1 MAESLK
7 EKTAK
12 GLFWGALNSGT
23 TQLLNLVIG
32 IFLGR
37 LISPAEYGIVG
48 VLNIFTL
55 IAGNLQSS
63 GFSQGL
69 INLKSPQARD
79 YNSVFWFNILAG
91 FVLYVV
97 LFASAPL
104 IASYFRQPCL
114 VPLSRLVFL
123 SFVIS
128 SFGIAHGAYMTKN
141 MMNREIAIIGAI
153 ALVCSGSIAIVLAF
167 LGFSYW
173 SLAWQQIVYIA
184 VLNLGRYWF
193 TPWHP
198 SFHFTF
204 EPVKRMFG
212 FSVKVL
218 ITNIINTVSNNIL
231 TLVFGRLYP
240 IKAVGDFTQAYKWD
254 SMANSF
260 VANAIGQVAQPVLAS
275 VHEERGRAVRV
286 FRKMMRF
293 TAFISFPLLFGLALV
308 AKEFIVLAL
317 TEKWLVSVPL
327 LQILCI
333 SGAVMPLCTLLS
345 NMILSKGRS
354 NIFFGC
360 TFCLGVVQ
368 IVLML
373 AIWPLG
379 IRTMVMTYTALNLLW
394 LFVWHVFTRRL
405 TGYTLLSFLSDIL
418 PFALSA
424 LGVMVLTGLL
434 TRSISSLILLLTA
447 RILLS
452 ALLYYVVMRLA
463 RVKILDECT
472 SFVLQ
477 KIRKR

>member
-104 IASYFRQPCL
+104 IASYIRQPCL

-293 TAFISFPLLFGLALV
+293 TAFFSFPAMFGLAIV
-308 AKEFIVLAL
+308 SREFI
-317 TEKWLVSVPL
+317 LVTIGKQWVDAIPL
-327 LQILCI
+327 LQMLCI
-333 SGAVMPLCTLLS
+333 GGAFVPFYTVYQNVALG
-345 NMILSKGRS
+345 NGRS
-354 NIFFGC
+354 DVYMRCN
-360 TFCLGVVQ
+360 VMQ
-368 IVLML
+368 IVLQ
-373 AIWPLG
+373 IG
-379 IRTMVMTYTALNLLW
+379 IIALFYQYGINKMVMA
-394 LFVWHVFTRRL
+394 
-405 TGYTLLSFLSDIL
+405 YTLFTIAWLMVWQFAAHRIIGVRFSAVMKDVL
-418 PFALSA
+418 PSLLVAS
-424 LGVMVLTGLL
+424 GVMTATYFVTC
-434 TRSISSLILLLTA
+434 LIASPALLLVV
-447 RILLS
+447 RIVIA
-452 ALLYYVVMRLA
+452 ALLYAGTAKLLRMEMMEEA
-463 RVKILDECT
+463 VKWVER
-472 SFVLQ
+472 
-477 KIRKR
+477 RK

>member
-293 TAFISFPLLFGLALV
+293 TAFFSFPAMFGLAIV
-308 AKEFIVLAL
+308 SREFI
-317 TEKWLVSVPL
+317 LVTIGKQWVDAIPL
-327 LQILCI
+327 LQMLCI
-333 SGAVMPLCTLLS
+333 GGAFVPFYTVYQNVALG
-345 NMILSKGRS
+345 NGRS
-354 NIFFGC
+354 DVYMRCN
-360 TFCLGVVQ
+360 VMQ
-368 IVLML
+368 IVLQ
-373 AIWPLG
+373 IG
-379 IRTMVMTYTALNLLW
+379 IIALFYQYGINKMVMA
-394 LFVWHVFTRRL
+394 
-405 TGYTLLSFLSDIL
+405 YTLFTIAWLMVWQFAAHRIIGVRFSAVMKDVL
-418 PFALSA
+418 PSLLVAS
-424 LGVMVLTGLL
+424 GVMTA
-434 TRSISSLILLLTA
+434 TYFATCLIASPALLLA
-447 RILLS
+447 VRIVIA
-452 ALLYYVVMRLA
+452 ALLYAGIAKLLRMEMMEEA
-463 RVKILDECT
+463 VKWVER
-472 SFVLQ
+472 
-477 KIRKR
+477 RK

>member
-104 IASYFRQPCL
+104 IASYIRQPCL

-293 TAFISFPLLFGLALV
+293 TAFFSFPAMFGLAIV
-308 AKEFIVLAL
+308 SREFI
-317 TEKWLVSVPL
+317 LVTIGKQWVDAIPL
-327 LQILCI
+327 LQMLCI
-333 SGAVMPLCTLLS
+333 GGAFVPFYTVYQNVALG
-345 NMILSKGRS
+345 NGRS
-354 NIFFGC
+354 DIYMRCN
-360 TFCLGVVQ
+360 VMQ
-368 IVLML
+368 IVLQ
-373 AIWPLG
+373 IG
-379 IRTMVMTYTALNLLW
+379 IIALFYQYGINKMVMA
-394 LFVWHVFTRRL
+394 
-405 TGYTLLSFLSDIL
+405 YTLFTIVWLMVWQFAAHRIIGVRFSAVMKDVL
-418 PFALSA
+418 PSLLVAS
-424 LGVMVLTGLL
+424 GVMTA
-434 TRSISSLILLLTA
+434 TYFATCLIASPALLLVA
-447 RILLS
+447 RIVIA
-452 ALLYYVVMRLA
+452 ALLYAGTAKLLRMEMMEEA
-463 RVKILDECT
+463 VKWVER
-472 SFVLQ
+472 
-477 KIRKR
+477 RK

>member
-293 TAFISFPLLFGLALV
+293 TAFFSFPAMFGLAIV
-308 AKEFIVLAL
+308 SREFI
-317 TEKWLVSVPL
+317 LVTIGKQWVDAIPL
-327 LQILCI
+327 LQMLCI
-333 SGAVMPLCTLLS
+333 GGAFVPFYTVYQNVALG
-345 NMILSKGRS
+345 NGRS
-354 NIFFGC
+354 DVYMRCN
-360 TFCLGVVQ
+360 VMQ
-368 IVLML
+368 IVLQ
-373 AIWPLG
+373 IG
-379 IRTMVMTYTALNLLW
+379 IIALFYQYGINKMVMA
-394 LFVWHVFTRRL
+394 
-405 TGYTLLSFLSDIL
+405 YTLFTIAWLMVWQFAAHRIIGVRFSAVMKDVL
-418 PFALSA
+418 PSLLVAS
-424 LGVMVLTGLL
+424 GVMTA
-434 TRSISSLILLLTA
+434 TYFATCLIASPALLLVA
-447 RILLS
+447 RIVIA
-452 ALLYYVVMRLA
+452 ALLYAGTAKLLRMEMMEEA
-463 RVKILDECT
+463 VKWVER
-472 SFVLQ
+472 
-477 KIRKR
+477 RK

>member
-293 TAFISFPLLFGLALV
+293 TAFFSFPAMFGLAIV
-308 AKEFIVLAL
+308 SREFI
-317 TEKWLVSVPL
+317 LVTIGKQWVDAIPL
-327 LQILCI
+327 LQMLCI
-333 SGAVMPLCTLLS
+333 GGAFVPFYTVYQNVALG
-345 NMILSKGRS
+345 NGRS
-354 NIFFGC
+354 DVYMRCN
-360 TFCLGVVQ
+360 VMQ
-368 IVLML
+368 IVLQ
-373 AIWPLG
+373 IG
-379 IRTMVMTYTALNLLW
+379 IIALFYQYGINKMVMA
-394 LFVWHVFTRRL
+394 
-405 TGYTLLSFLSDIL
+405 YTLFTIAWLMVWQFAAHRIIGVRFSAVMKDVL
-418 PFALSA
+418 PSLLVAS
-424 LGVMVLTGLL
+424 GVMTA
-434 TRSISSLILLLTA
+434 TYFATCLIASPALLLA
-447 RILLS
+447 VRIVIA
-452 ALLYYVVMRLA
+452 ALLYAGIAKLLRMEMMEEA
-463 RVKILDECT
+463 VKWVE
-472 SFVLQ
+472 
-477 KIRKR
+477 RKK

>member
-97 LFASAPL
+97 LFTSAPL
-104 IASYFRQPCL
+104 IASYIRQPCL

-293 TAFISFPLLFGLALV
+293 TAFFSFPAMFGLAIV
-308 AKEFIVLAL
+308 SREFI
-317 TEKWLVSVPL
+317 LVTIGKQWVDAIQL
-327 LQILCI
+327 LQMLCI
-333 SGAVMPLCTLLS
+333 GGAFVPFYTVYQNVALG
-345 NMILSKGRS
+345 NGRS
-354 NIFFGC
+354 DVYMRCN
-360 TFCLGVVQ
+360 VMQ
-368 IVLML
+368 IVLQ
-373 AIWPLG
+373 IG
-379 IRTMVMTYTALNLLW
+379 IIALFYQYGINKMVMA
-394 LFVWHVFTRRL
+394 
-405 TGYTLLSFLSDIL
+405 YTLFTIAWLMVWQFAAHRIIGVRFSAVMKDVL
-418 PFALSA
+418 PSLLVAS
-424 LGVMVLTGLL
+424 GVMTATYFA
-434 TRSISSLILLLTA
+434 TRLIASPVLLLA
-447 RILLS
+447 VRIVIA
-452 ALLYYVVMRLA
+452 ALLYAGIAKLLRMEMMEEA
-463 RVKILDECT
+463 VKWVE
-472 SFVLQ
+472 
-477 KIRKR
+477 RRR

>member
-293 TAFISFPLLFGLALV
+293 TAFFSFPAMFGLAIV
-308 AKEFIVLAL
+308 SREFI
-317 TEKWLVSVPL
+317 LVTIGKQWVDAIPL
-327 LQILCI
+327 LQMLCI
-333 SGAVMPLCTLLS
+333 GGAFVPFYTVYQNVALG
-345 NMILSKGRS
+345 NGRS
-354 NIFFGC
+354 DVYMRCN
-360 TFCLGVVQ
+360 VMQ
-368 IVLML
+368 IVLQ
-373 AIWPLG
+373 IG
-379 IRTMVMTYTALNLLW
+379 IIALFYQYGINKMVMA
-394 LFVWHVFTRRL
+394 
-405 TGYTLLSFLSDIL
+405 YTLFTIAWLMVWQFAAHRIIGVRFSAVMKDVL
-418 PFALSA
+418 PSLLVAS
-424 LGVMVLTGLL
+424 GVMTA
-434 TRSISSLILLLTA
+434 TYFATCPIASPALLLA
-447 RILLS
+447 VRIVIA
-452 ALLYYVVMRLA
+452 ALLYAGIAKLLRMEMMEEA
-463 RVKILDECT
+463 VKWVER
-472 SFVLQ
+472 
-477 KIRKR
+477 RK

>member
-104 IASYFRQPCL
+104 IASYIRQPCL

-293 TAFISFPLLFGLALV
+293 TAFFSFPAMFGLAIV
-308 AKEFIVLAL
+308 SREFI
-317 TEKWLVSVPL
+317 LVTIGKQWVDAIPL
-327 LQILCI
+327 LQMLCI
-333 SGAVMPLCTLLS
+333 GGAFVPFYTVYQNVALG
-345 NMILSKGRS
+345 NGRS
-354 NIFFGC
+354 DVYMRCN
-360 TFCLGVVQ
+360 VMQ
-368 IVLML
+368 IVLQ
-373 AIWPLG
+373 IG
-379 IRTMVMTYTALNLLW
+379 IIALFYQYGINKMVMA
-394 LFVWHVFTRRL
+394 
-405 TGYTLLSFLSDIL
+405 YTLFTIAWLMVWQFAAHRIIGVRFSAVMKDVL
-418 PFALSA
+418 PSLLVAS
-424 LGVMVLTGLL
+424 GVMTA
-434 TRSISSLILLLTA
+434 TYFATCLIASPALLLVA
-447 RILLS
+447 RIVIA
-452 ALLYYVVMRLA
+452 ALLYAGTAKLLRMEIMEEVVKWVER
-463 RVKILDECT
+463 
-472 SFVLQ
+472 
-477 KIRKR
+477 RK

>member
-104 IASYFRQPCL
+104 IASYIRQPCL

-293 TAFISFPLLFGLALV
+293 TAFFSFPAMFGLAIV
-308 AKEFIVLAL
+308 SREFI
-317 TEKWLVSVPL
+317 LVTIGKQWVDAIPL
-327 LQILCI
+327 LQMLCI
-333 SGAVMPLCTLLS
+333 GGAFVPFYTVYQNVALG
-345 NMILSKGRS
+345 NGRS
-354 NIFFGC
+354 DVYMRCN
-360 TFCLGVVQ
+360 VMQ
-368 IVLML
+368 IVLQ
-373 AIWPLG
+373 IG
-379 IRTMVMTYTALNLLW
+379 IIALFYQYGINKMVMA
-394 LFVWHVFTRRL
+394 
-405 TGYTLLSFLSDIL
+405 YTLFTIAWLMVWQFAAHRIIGVRFSAVMKDVL
-418 PFALSA
+418 PSLLVAS
-424 LGVMVLTGLL
+424 GVMTATYFVTC
-434 TRSISSLILLLTA
+434 LIASPALLLVA
-447 RILLS
+447 RIVIA
-452 ALLYYVVMRLA
+452 ALLYAGTAKLLRMEMMEEVVKWVER
-463 RVKILDECT
+463 
-472 SFVLQ
+472 
-477 KIRKR
+477 RK

>member
-104 IASYFRQPCL
+104 IASYIRQPCL

-153 ALVCSGSIAIVLAF
+153 ALVCSGCIAIVLAF

-293 TAFISFPLLFGLALV
+293 TAFFSFPAMFGLAIVCIGGAFVPFYTVYQNV
-308 AKEFIVLAL
+308 AL
-317 TEKWLVSVPL
+317 
-327 LQILCI
+327 
-333 SGAVMPLCTLLS
+333 G
-345 NMILSKGRS
+345 NGRS
-354 NIFFGC
+354 DVYMRCN
-360 TFCLGVVQ
+360 VMQ
-368 IVLML
+368 IVLQ
-373 AIWPLG
+373 IG
-379 IRTMVMTYTALNLLW
+379 IIALFYQYGINKMVMA
-394 LFVWHVFTRRL
+394 
-405 TGYTLLSFLSDIL
+405 YTLFTIAWLMVWQFAAHRIIGVRFSAVMKDVL
-418 PFALSA
+418 PSLLVAS
-424 LGVMVLTGLL
+424 GVMTA
-434 TRSISSLILLLTA
+434 TYFATCLIASPALLLVA
-447 RILLS
+447 RIVI
-452 ALLYYVVMRLA
+452 ATLLYAGTAKLLRMEMMEEVVKWVER
-463 RVKILDECT
+463 
-472 SFVLQ
+472 
-477 KIRKR
+477 RK